1 MVTVVVARRSMVE
14 PYEAAGIGHRLID
27 GVADKTLLLAK
38 KEPAGRE
45 ALRECATI
53 FSSRYELD
61 G

>member
-27 GVADKTLLLAK
+27 GVADKTLLAK